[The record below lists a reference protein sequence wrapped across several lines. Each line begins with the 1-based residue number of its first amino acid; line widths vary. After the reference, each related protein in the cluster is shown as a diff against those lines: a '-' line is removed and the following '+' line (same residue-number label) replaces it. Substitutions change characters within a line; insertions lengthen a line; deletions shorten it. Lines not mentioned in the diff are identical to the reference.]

1 MIEILIITT
10 AVLTLLIVA
19 LVVYIFYQSKNNKT
33 PDFGILQKEITI
45 KDDYIAELKKDKQL
59 LVDNSKNAD
68 DFKDIS
74 EKSFKEYNSLVTEY
88 RNFHE
93 KLVGNFKY
101 QGEYNEKKLQRL
113 LEKYGLVK
121 NQDFTVREGQ
131 TNINQETGE
140 QRRVNPDFVI
150 NLPENKSI
158 VIDCKVSLTN
168 FASFAKEKDKKLRN
182 DHLKKHIASV
192 KDHIKSLSKKKLQ

>member
-19 LVVYIFYQSKNNKT
+19 LVAYIFYQNKNNKT

-74 EKSFKEYNSLVTEY
+74 EKSFKEYNSLV
-88 RNFHE
+88 
-93 KLVGNFKY
+93 
-101 QGEYNEKKLQRL
+101 
-113 LEKYGLVK
+113 
-121 NQDFTVREGQ
+121 
-131 TNINQETGE
+131 
-140 QRRVNPDFVI
+140 NPS
-150 NLPENKSI
+150 ESWM
-158 VIDCKVSLTN
+158 
-168 FASFAKEKDKKLRN
+168 
-182 DHLKKHIASV
+182 
-192 KDHIKSLSKKKLQ
+192 